1 MYALTRESSAGFF
14 FSAGGAPGL
23 AAFAFG
29 APAGGFFF
37 FFFAAGPSAGA
48 GPRAAPGIF
57 EPGILRSASLT
68 RRSKRWS
75 AAPEIVDAALP
86 QPPAGWRA
94 ARARTSPRVRGA
106 TERKHLGREVGGG
119 RVSTKRVEE
128 IAKLSARESRG
139 RIIRD
144 RAGRGAR
151 GARGG
156 GGAPRSGTC
165 ARRAGVSAT
174 GAWRSDPDANAPR
187 RTGHAPRAENTD
199 PVGAKR
205 RADMIFHRVL
215 TGQVSSKPIW

>member
-75 AAPEIVDAALP
+75 AAPKSS
-86 QPPAGWRA
+86 
-94 ARARTSPRVRGA
+94 TPRFTASSG
-106 TERKHLGREVGGG
+106 
-119 RVSTKRVEE
+119 VE
-128 IAKLSARESRG
+128 
-139 RIIRD
+139 
-144 RAGRGAR
+144 
-151 GARGG
+151 
-156 GGAPRSGTC
+156 GGAPRLGIQNQTVRRLMYGYLRDAYDDVGAFSVDLFTF
-165 ARRAGVSAT
+165 ARLTREMARD
-174 GAWRSDPDANAPR
+174 GAWRPAVEFLAGAIARQTAIRVMENAGGGSGVAVLR
-187 RTGHAPRAENTD
+187 HSLNYTGAVFVIFIGLVSFVAFLDVPI
-199 PVGAKR
+199 VGGA
-205 RADMIFHRVL
+205 H
-215 TGQVSSKPIW
+215 